1 MIDELY
7 DFVEQNRLLLLLIE
21 SLIDDYPGL
30 GGGSVNDCKS
40 ALNGRLAA
48 FLGSR
53 AASGGLRPIADP
65 QIAAYFLGES
75 VARFAQHR
83 KRDPTAAMIDDHQCG
98 TPPSIAR
105 QTVRLAEVG
114 RSPFHG
120 EVPPR
125 SRPAVLDSGSESTQN
140 SMAIDRGLGRSLVL
154 DPHQIRRAAK
164 KDPSGEQWARAALL
178 DRGPSL
184 GDSWEQ
190 RWPSAV
196 GGDAVAESGSDLD
209 GCGVAELVLESC
221 DGDVHG
227 ASEGVDVL
235 VPGLEE

>member
-30 GGGSVNDCKS
+30 GGGSVNDRKS

-83 KRDPTAAMIDDHQCG
+83 KRDPTAAMIDDHQCV

-120 EVPPR
+120 EVPLDLGQQF
-125 SRPAVLDSGSESTQN
+125 STPA
-140 SMAIDRGLGRSLVL
+140 
-154 DPHQIRRAAK
+154 
-164 KDPSGEQWARAALL
+164 ARAHRTPWRSTGVLVEVWFSILTKSDALP
-178 DRGPSL
+178 RKT
-184 GDSWEQ
+184 Q
-190 RWPSAV
+190 
-196 GGDAVAESGSDLD
+196 AESNGRGQRFSTEGRRWATRGSSD
-209 GCGVAELVLESC
+209 GRQRSVVML
-221 DGDVHG
+221 
-227 ASEGVDVL
+227 
-235 VPGLEE
+235 